1 MSKKNPHAVALGK
14 MGGSKGGKRR
24 AAKLSPEERSAS
36 AKKDARLTFRVNSS
50 LKSDVETIA
59 TREGQSV
66 ARICEAFLLAGSDT
80 YKRCEVP
87 AADAGTFKQAL

>member
-1 MSKKNPHAVALGK
+1 M
-14 MGGSKGGKRR
+14 
-24 AAKLSPEERSAS
+24 
-36 AKKDARLTFRVNSS
+36 KKDARLTFRVNSS